1 MPEVNT
7 NPRRQL
13 LAAVMVISSI
23 VLFALSMLIFT
34 GVVPMPDA
42 VRIPATIVILLAAAV
57 DLVIALVFFRKG
69 QSS

>member
-13 LAAVMVISSI
+13 LAAIMVISSI

-34 GVVPMPDA
+34 GVVALSDA
-42 VRIPATIVILLAAAV
+42 VRVPAAIVVGVAAAA